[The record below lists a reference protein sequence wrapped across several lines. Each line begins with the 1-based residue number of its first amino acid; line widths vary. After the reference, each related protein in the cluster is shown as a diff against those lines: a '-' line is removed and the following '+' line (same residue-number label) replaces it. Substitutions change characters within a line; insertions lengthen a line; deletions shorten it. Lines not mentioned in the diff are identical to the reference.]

1 MAASPSTPFQSMPA
15 HSIQSTPNP
24 VHGVLH
30 APHAFIIDLD
40 GSTVDTLG
48 DFVEVLSRVLAEL
61 QLQLLAVAR
70 GFEELTSGLYLC
82 LKRRRR
88 PA

>member
-1 MAASPSTPFQSMPA
+1 MPPTPSS
-15 HSIQSTPNP
+15 STST
-24 VHGVLH
+24 
-30 APHAFIIDLD
+30 ARRLD